1 MLYIPS
7 DISVANFGNTLQ
19 FFLQDTPKKI
29 FEIKILAGAKFIE
42 IDENQ
47 ISRGFS
53 RRILDMYIFQNRYYR
68 KVCGV
73 AVICHYCYNCCTR
86 GRTLVQSSLT
96 PVL

>member
-1 MLYIPS
+1 MLYIPV
-7 DISVANFGNTLQ
+7 DISVANCGNTLQ
-19 FFLQDTPKKI
+19 FFLQDTPNKI

-73 AVICHYCYNCCTR
+73 AVICHYCYNCCKR
-86 GRTLVQSSLT
+86 GSTLVQSSLR